1 MTPRALP
8 SPNRFTVP
16 VGISAFPRLRRERAA
31 EGVQSQDRY
40 SLQLLLDPRQHYH
53 PGWRF
58 PFGGSAWS
66 ATGGARAP
74 QRAPKAPRRQRR
86 RVARREASCRAS
98 TRASRHNQAALALGP
113 TPGSRRAD
121 GAALGLRA
129 RRL

>member
-53 PGWRF
+53 PAGASHSA
-58 PFGGSAWS
+58 GG
-66 ATGGARAP
+66 RD
-74 QRAPKAPRRQRR
+74 QR
-86 RVARREASCRAS
+86 RVALEHRSGLPRHRVGNDVESHDVRRHAERRPGLLVTTKQRSPSGLPRVRAEPMV
-98 TRASRHNQAALALGP
+98 RHSGFAQ
-113 TPGSRRAD
+113 
-121 GAALGLRA
+121 GA
-129 RRL
+129 